1 MRESIEDIPEA
12 AEILDAEDSFL
23 KIVIGDKQER
33 TIMYP
38 CRDNTTLNLVAVC
51 SDSESSVESILYLTP
66 FSEVMNE
73 ESSQS
78 WQQAGNVQDMVRTFQ
93 EFPAWVQ
100 TLLRYAAVFIYR
112 RSKLTPSAV
121 PNRLVFGNF
130 AIRSL

>member
-1 MRESIEDIPEA
+1 
-12 AEILDAEDSFL
+12 
-23 KIVIGDKQER
+23 
-33 TIMYP
+33 MYP
-38 CRDNTTLNLVAVC
+38 CRDNTTLNVVAVC